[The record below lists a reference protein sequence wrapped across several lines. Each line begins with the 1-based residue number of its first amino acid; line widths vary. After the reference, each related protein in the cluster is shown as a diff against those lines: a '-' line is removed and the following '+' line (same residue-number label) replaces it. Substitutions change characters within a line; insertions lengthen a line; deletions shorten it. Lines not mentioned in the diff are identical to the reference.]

1 MPITTALIFL
11 LAAVVL
17 ALSVLI
23 SLRRQGGQLSTAAR
37 IRLRVAG
44 IFLLVSVA
52 LFFLVP

>member
-1 MPITTALIFL
+1 MTISTALIFL

-23 SLRRQGGQLSTAAR
+23 SLRRQGGQLSAAAR